1 MSERREDWQITQRE
15 TEKMKGR
22 ADKRSRFFFT
32 PVLTYVSKKRRA
44 RHRHSFSSFLTSIQE
59 ARKRKKKGKHGE
71 RDEPGVRAKNSRL
84 QSIKQKGPVF
94 EERES
99 DE

>member
-32 PVLTYVSKKRRA
+32 PVLTYVSKKKRLT

-59 ARKRKKKGKHGE
+59 EEEGKAQGKG
-71 RDEPGVRAKNSRL
+71 
-84 QSIKQKGPVF
+84 
-94 EERES
+94 
-99 DE
+99 